1 MNPSYQPTLKTH
13 PINPPSQPTLTTRS
27 HNPLPWP
34 TPMTHPINPRSQPAV
49 KDEAAMME
57 DRIEELQL
65 ALTRLRVEREG
76 VQAQLTAV
84 EKGSGSS
91 R

>member
-1 MNPSYQPTLKTH
+1 
-13 PINPPSQPTLTTRS
+13 
-27 HNPLPWP
+27 
-34 TPMTHPINPRSQPAV
+34 MTHPINPRSQPAV